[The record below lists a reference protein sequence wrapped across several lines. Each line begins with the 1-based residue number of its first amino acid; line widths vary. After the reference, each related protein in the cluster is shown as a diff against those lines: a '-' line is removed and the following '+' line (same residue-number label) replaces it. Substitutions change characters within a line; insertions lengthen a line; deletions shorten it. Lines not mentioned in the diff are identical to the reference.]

1 MMVGQDLT
9 ATMRVQPQVD
19 INGGNFIIANSEDNG
34 YPIRYFGE
42 DRRQDIIDRGY
53 QHREYRRL
61 NAFGGQQLPPEQ
73 QRDVEVYELH
83 RVDEGL
89 QYTTGDNNGHLNDIA
104 EDVGM
109 VPVSEEERRNV
120 LTIAQEQ
127 GVIQN
132 PDHVP
137 NVWKWRGRYYLGNR
151 AGQVFKDFTLT
162 RDRVGVINNV
172 PPNNPPVNP
181 QQPNAAQLVIQQ
193 QPVNMGP
200 LLGGFGGGLAVNST
214 AATGNNGL
222 TTPPPEQ
229 MPAQSAPVF
238 LQNVPLNQPAYR
250 PVHVCHLSQEIEP
263 VHVDSLK
270 RELSPVHAKGQLKAK
285 APKRPTRKLPQ
296 LKAPEKKIVQPP
308 KEVAKVITP
317 AKKIQQ
323 PVKEAVKQATPQP
336 TVNINVAEKKGSE
349 GEAKATSDLE
359 KLIKIL
365 QLLQPKTV
373 TKAPTK
379 IPELIKTIREVE
391 KPVVKERTIE
401 KPVEKESTTYIQ
413 IPDIDKTTKLIE
425 EIKAELNKP
434 KPEKE
439 KEEESYTLVQLPDGR
454 KVDRTDE
461 TLKVLEEIKA
471 ELGKVKNEPQGPT
484 YIQLPEKREPEQYTF
499 MPLPEVKAPVPEEK
513 VTLVQL
519 PETKAPAPE
528 EKVTF
533 VQLPEV
539 KAPAPEEKKE
549 EITYVQLPDVKV
561 PVPEKKEEN
570 TMIPI
575 PEAKKTEEKKPEE
588 KVSETVAET
597 NHIRGPF
604 PNMGFAPMP
613 MMMAPQPTPP
623 ITVVQ
628 GMSDGESKSNFWSNF
643 FKVLLILLLLASLL
657 GIGYLMYKNSQ
668 VQQDCGKQKTEPEP
682 EPKPEPQPGGNKP
695 QPQVQEE
702 VKVEGKPEPIA
713 QVQTNE
719 GETINPVCS
728 EAPAVQLNVDAERV
742 SLGADTG
749 NISQIAKDAI
759 KLEQVGT
766 HNRLVS
772 ENGSIDTSRI
782 IINKNNIQ
790 VREWGDITKSP
801 KVYEGTIQS
810 NGKALIN
817 GTEYTIMDENGK
829 AYSQGALDIASQTSY
844 NRNDNQTL
852 STDFGTLKQDLQI
865 NKNNTFTLDTKTEKG
880 TVIASNTVDDISGN
894 TTMQNILKEK
904 LNDSKITQG
913 EYNRIMDALDD
924 GKLNSSYLRAVSNT
938 SHISLDNNHAV
949 GNSTGV

>member
-1 MMVGQDLT
+1 MQRTLIYQPANLGTLT
-9 ATMRVQPQVD
+9 RGVRNLTIGNTTLPNVPITDEANNTILTNYNYSLIDPNLTGDAGHRMQLYQREFAVEVPTYEGGGGAIQPNATVRTVNYIGGAERQRILRNAGIQPTDTNYNVAPYAENQY
-19 INGGNFIIANSEDNG
+19 IITHPNRM
-34 YPIRYFGE
+34 PKIVE
-42 DRRQDIIDRGY
+42 DRVTYAITDAIIPHAAPPIPVVPVIAPTAVAPAVDVGP
-53 QHREYRRL
+53 HPVGGGL
-61 NAFGGQQLPPEQ
+61 PAAHANVDGAFGG
-73 QRDVEVYELH
+73 
-83 RVDEGL
+83 
-89 QYTTGDNNGHLNDIA
+89 NGGPI
-104 EDVGM
+104 
-109 VPVSEEERRNV
+109 
-120 LTIAQEQ
+120 
-127 GVIQN
+127 
-132 PDHVP
+132 
-137 NVWKWRGRYYLGNR
+137 
-151 AGQVFKDFTLT
+151 
-162 RDRVGVINNV
+162 
-172 PPNNPPVNP
+172 P
-181 QQPNAAQLVIQQ
+181 QIP
-193 QPVNMGP
+193 
-200 LLGGFGGGLAVNST
+200 
-214 AATGNNGL
+214 
-222 TTPPPEQ
+222 TTPAYNPIP
-229 MPAQSAPVF
+229 
-238 LQNVPLNQPAYR
+238 NQDTNTRQLRNPSLFHQ
-250 PVHVCHLSQEIEP
+250 VHVCHLTGEIQP
-263 VHVDSLK
+263 VHVDPLR
-270 RELSPVHAKGQLKAK
+270 RELSPVHAEGKLKTN
-285 APKRPTRKLPQ
+285 PLKRHTKRLPP
-296 LKAPEKKIVQPP
+296 LSAAEKKITLPP
-308 KEVAKVITP
+308 KEVAKVVTP
-317 AKKIQQ
+317 PKKIQQ
-323 PVKEAVKQATPQP
+323 PIKKVVKPAAPQP
-336 TVNINVAEKKGSE
+336 SVNINVAEKRGSE
-349 GEAKATSDLE
+349 GEAKSTTDLE

-373 TKAPTK
+373 TRAPTK
-379 IPELIKTIREVE
+379 IPELIKTIKEVE
-391 KPVVKERTIE
+391 KPVVKETITE

-413 IPDIDKTTKLIE
+413 IPDIDKTRRLIE

-471 ELGKVKNEPQGPT
+471 ELGRVKNEPQGPT
-484 YIQLPEKREPEQYTF
+484 YIQLPEKREPEQFTF
-499 MPLPEVKAPVPEEK
+499 LPLPEVKAPTAEEK
-513 VTLVQL
+513 I
-519 PETKAPAPE
+519 
-528 EKVTF
+528 TF
-533 VQLPEV
+533 VQLPEA

-549 EITYVQLPDVKV
+549 EITYVQLPDVKA
-561 PVPEKKEEN
+561 PVQEKKEEI

-575 PEAKKTEEKKPEE
+575 PEVKKTEEKKPEEKKPEE

-597 NHIRGPF
+597 NHIRAPF

-613 MMMAPQPTPP
+613 MMMAAPQTPP
-623 ITVVQ
+623 IIVNQ

-657 GIGYLMYKNSQ
+657 GIGYLMYKNNQ
-668 VQQDCGKQKTEPEP
+668 VQQDSGKQKTEPEP
-682 EPKPEPQPGGNKP
+682 EPKPGPKPEGNTPQ
-695 QPQVQEE
+695 QQVQEE

-719 GETINPVCS
+719 GETINPICS

-782 IINKNNIQ
+782 IINKGTIQ

-880 TVIASNTVDDISGN
+880 AVIASNTVDDISGN

-924 GKLNSSYLRAVSNT
+924 GKLNNSYLRAVSNT

>member
-1 MMVGQDLT
+1 MMIRRAAALEHPEYAVDHTTLRIGTTGVHVDNVPVVIEDPNNPLQNQVYDPAVLLNQVGNHGIRYAYTRDIYQGLDVRDGSAGDLAGPGVVYGT
-9 ATMRVQPQVD
+9 HKL
-19 INGGNFIIANSEDNG
+19 NGVAKRAALRNLGVAGDEAQYEVFLGDNG
-34 YPIRYFGE
+34 I
-42 DRRQDIIDRGY
+42 
-53 QHREYRRL
+53 
-61 NAFGGQQLPPEQ
+61 AS
-73 QRDVEVYELH
+73 V
-83 RVDEGL
+83 L
-89 QYTTGDNNGHLNDIA
+89 Q
-104 EDVGM
+104 
-109 VPVSEEERRNV
+109 
-120 LTIAQEQ
+120 
-127 GVIQN
+127 
-132 PDHVP
+132 
-137 NVWKWRGRYYLGNR
+137 
-151 AGQVFKDFTLT
+151 AGQVITVGELT
-162 RDRVGVINNV
+162 REYVVTEQQI
-172 PPNNPPVNP
+172 PHAPPPVVP
-181 QQPNAAQLVIQQ
+181 LPIIGHGAAMAPMGFAMQP
-193 QPVNMGP
+193 P
-200 LLGGFGGGLAVNST
+200 
-214 AATGNNGL
+214 
-222 TTPPPEQ
+222 
-229 MPAQSAPVF
+229 MPALQPGVPGVAAADLPGGNQVYNRGVLGEASGPVPTAPT
-238 LQNVPLNQPAYR
+238 QPAYNAPNSQNTTTNQTRNPTQNRR
-250 PVHVCHLSQEIEP
+250 PVHVRHLTRGIQP
-263 VHVDSLK
+263 VHVDHLK
-270 RELSPVHAKGQLKAK
+270 RELSPIHAKGQLKEK
-285 APKRPTRKLPQ
+285 PLKRTSKKLPQ
-296 LKAPEKKIVQPP
+296 LKAPEQKITQPP
-308 KEVAKVITP
+308 KEVAKVVTP
-317 AKKIQQ
+317 TKKVQQ
-323 PVKEAVKQATPQP
+323 PVKEAVKPVAPQP
-336 TVNINVAEKKGSE
+336 TVNINVAEKRGGE
-349 GEAKATSDLE
+349 GEAKSTIDLE
-359 KLIKIL
+359 ELIKIL

-391 KPVVKERTIE
+391 KPIVKERTIE

-425 EIKAELNKP
+425 EIKAELNKQKP
-434 KPEKE
+434 KEEKE
-439 KEEESYTLVQLPDGR
+439 GESYTLVQLPDGR

-484 YIQLPEKREPEQYTF
+484 YIQLPEKQEPEQYTF
-499 MPLPEVKAPVPEEK
+499 MPLPEVKAPAPEEK

-519 PETKAPAPE
+519 PDVKAPAPE
-528 EKVTF
+528 EKVTL

-549 EITYVQLPDVKV
+549 EITYVQLPDVKAHA
-561 PVPEKKEEN
+561 PEKKEEN

-575 PEAKKTEEKKPEE
+575 PNEKKPEEKKPEE

-613 MMMAPQPTPP
+613 MMMAPQPTQPP
-623 ITVVQ
+623 IIVNQ

-668 VQQDCGKQKTEPEP
+668 VQQDSGKQNTEPEP
-682 EPKPEPQPGGNKP
+682 EPKPEPKPEGNTP
-695 QPQVQEE
+695 QQQVQEE
-702 VKVEGKPEPIA
+702 VKVEGKPEQIA

>member
-1 MMVGQDLT
+1 M
-9 ATMRVQPQVD
+9 
-19 INGGNFIIANSEDNG
+19 
-34 YPIRYFGE
+34 
-42 DRRQDIIDRGY
+42 
-53 QHREYRRL
+53 
-61 NAFGGQQLPPEQ
+61 
-73 QRDVEVYELH
+73 
-83 RVDEGL
+83 
-89 QYTTGDNNGHLNDIA
+89 
-104 EDVGM
+104 
-109 VPVSEEERRNV
+109 
-120 LTIAQEQ
+120 
-127 GVIQN
+127 
-132 PDHVP
+132 
-137 NVWKWRGRYYLGNR
+137 
-151 AGQVFKDFTLT
+151 
-162 RDRVGVINNV
+162 
-172 PPNNPPVNP
+172 
-181 QQPNAAQLVIQQ
+181 
-193 QPVNMGP
+193 
-200 LLGGFGGGLAVNST
+200 
-214 AATGNNGL
+214 
-222 TTPPPEQ
+222 
-229 MPAQSAPVF
+229 
-238 LQNVPLNQPAYR
+238 
-250 PVHVCHLSQEIEP
+250 
-263 VHVDSLK
+263 
-270 RELSPVHAKGQLKAK
+270 
-285 APKRPTRKLPQ
+285 
-296 LKAPEKKIVQPP
+296 APEKKITQPP
-308 KEVAKVITP
+308 KEVAKVTIP
-317 AKKIQQ
+317 AKKVSQ
-323 PVKEAVKQATPQP
+323 PAKEAVKPAAPQP
-336 TVNINVAEKKGSE
+336 SVNINVAEKRGSE
-349 GEAKATSDLE
+349 GEVKSTTDLE

-365 QLLQPKTV
+365 QLLQPKTAAK
-373 TKAPTK
+373 TPTK
-379 IPELIKTIREVE
+379 IPELIKTIKEVE
-391 KPVVKERTIE
+391 KPVVKGTITE

-471 ELGKVKNEPQGPT
+471 ELAKVKNEPQGPT

-499 MPLPEVKAPVPEEK
+499 LPLPEVKAPVAEEK

-519 PETKAPAPE
+519 PEA
-528 EKVTF
+528 
-533 VQLPEV
+533 

-549 EITYVQLPDVKV
+549 EITYVQLPDVKA
-561 PVPEKKEEN
+561 PVQEKKEEI

-575 PEAKKTEEKKPEE
+575 PEGKKPEEKKPEEKRPEE

-597 NHIRGPF
+597 NHFRGPL

-613 MMMAPQPTPP
+613 MMMAPQQTPP
-623 ITVVQ
+623 IIVNQ

-668 VQQDCGKQKTEPEP
+668 VQQDSGQQKTEPEP
-682 EPKPEPQPGGNKP
+682 EPKPEPKPSGNEP
-695 QPQVQEE
+695 QQQVQAE
-702 VKVEGKPEPIA
+702 VNVEGKPEPIA

-728 EAPAVQLNVDAERV
+728 EGPAIQLNVDAERV

-880 TVIASNTVDDISGN
+880 AVIASNTVDDISGN

-924 GKLNSSYLRAVSNT
+924 GKLNNSYLRAVSNT

>member
-1 MMVGQDLT
+1 MLRT
-9 ATMRVQPQVD
+9 TLRA
-19 INGGNFIIANSEDNG
+19 A
-34 YPIRYFGE
+34 PIR
-42 DRRQDIIDRGY
+42 
-53 QHREYRRL
+53 
-61 NAFGGQQLPPEQ
+61 
-73 QRDVEVYELH
+73 
-83 RVDEGL
+83 
-89 QYTTGDNNGHLNDIA
+89 DN
-104 EDVGM
+104 
-109 VPVSEEERRNV
+109 
-120 LTIAQEQ
+120 Q
-127 GVIQN
+127 GVIEYTNLRLGDNGPLVRNVAVVGDQLVN
-132 PDHVP
+132 PLPNQGFQDAGPVDNPTGTAPRRYHV
-137 NVWKWRGRYYLGNR
+137 RDRYSALGFR
-151 AGQVFKDFTLT
+151 DAQMGEDFT
-162 RDRVGVINNV
+162 DVHDVGGIKLQGARRNHAL
-172 PPNNPPVNP
+172 
-181 QQPNAAQLVIQQ
+181 QQ
-193 QPVNMGP
+193 
-200 LLGGFGGGLAVNST
+200 LGL
-214 AATGNNGL
+214 ATGNNNYEVILGGDGVATVWDDGEMVAAGEL
-222 TTPPPEQ
+222 ERQYIITQHQIPRAAPPQPV
-229 MPAQSAPVF
+229 PGVVVPLAAAPVGF
-238 LQNVPLNQPAYR
+238 IGHPVGPALPPAAPVNVGGAFGGVGGPVPQAPVIPTYSPVPNQDTPANQLQNPPTLR
-250 PVHVCHLSQEIEP
+250 PVHVCHLTNEIQP
-263 VHVDSLK
+263 VHVDPLK
-270 RELSPVHAKGQLKAK
+270 RELSPVHAKGQLKDMQHRRTTK
-285 APKRPTRKLPQ
+285 KLPQ
-296 LKAPEKKIVQPP
+296 LKAPEKKIAQPP
-308 KEVAKVITP
+308 KEVAKVVTP
-317 AKKIQQ
+317 PKKIQQ
-323 PVKEAVKQATPQP
+323 PAKEVVKPAAPQP

-349 GEAKATSDLE
+349 GEVKSTTDLE

-391 KPVVKERTIE
+391 KPVVKETITE

-413 IPDIDKTTKLIE
+413 IPDIDKTTRLIE

-439 KEEESYTLVQLPDGR
+439 KEEESYTLVQLPDGS
-454 KVDRTDE
+454 KVDRTAE

-471 ELGKVKNEPQGPT
+471 ELGRVKNETQSPT
-484 YIQLPEKREPEQYTF
+484 YIQLPERREPEQFTYI
-499 MPLPEVKAPVPEEK
+499 PLPEVKAPTAEEK
-513 VTLVQL
+513 I
-519 PETKAPAPE
+519 
-528 EKVTF
+528 TF
-533 VQLPEV
+533 VQLPEA
-539 KAPAPEEKKE
+539 KATAPEEKKE
-549 EITYVQLPDVKV
+549 EITYVQLPDVKA
-561 PVPEKKEEN
+561 PVQEKKEEI

-575 PEAKKTEEKKPEE
+575 PEVKKTEEKKPEEKKPEE

-597 NHIRGPF
+597 NHIRAPF

-613 MMMAPQPTPP
+613 MMMAPQPTQPP
-623 ITVVQ
+623 IIVNQ

-668 VQQDCGKQKTEPEP
+668 VQQDSGKQNTEP
-682 EPKPEPQPGGNKP
+682 EPKPKQEPKPEGNTP
-695 QPQVQEE
+695 QQQVQEE
-702 VKVEGKPEPIA
+702 VKLEGKPEPIA
-713 QVQTNE
+713 PVQTNE
-719 GETINPVCS
+719 GETINPICS
-728 EAPAVQLNVDAERV
+728 EGPAVQLNVDAERV

-817 GTEYTIMDENGK
+817 GTEYAIMDENGK

-880 TVIASNTVDDISGN
+880 AVIASNTVDDISGN

-904 LNDSKITQG
+904 LNDSKLTQG

-938 SHISLDNNHAV
+938 SHISLDNNHAI